1 MTTLVFV
8 HGWSVT
14 NTSTYGLLPQT
25 LQQQA
30 ANAGLPLTLAD
41 VWLSEY
47 VSFDDAVTMQDLVR
61 AFDHALRDL
70 RLRDA
75 SFACITHSTGG
86 PVVREWLRA
95 QREKPATHSTIR
107 LSHLVMLAP
116 ANFGSALAQLGK
128 STLGRLKSWFN
139 GVEPGQRIL
148 DWLELGS
155 AESLSLNLDFIH
167 GDDPAA
173 RGQFLFVLT
182 GDRPDRSL
190 YDHLNSYTGEDGS
203 DGVVRIAAAN
213 LNAHHAVLSPQAAAH
228 DGVDTLSLNLVRGP
242 RIAFRMM
249 PDASHSGTDSG
260 IMASAAPATVQT
272 IVRCLLTRTL
282 GDYTALCDSF
292 AQENANRDADKVE
305 LEPAGPFAPRVH
317 IHDPRSLLIVRLADE
332 AGEPLTGAGFLFAA
346 GAAASIDLMPTGFLL
361 DRQANSKQPTTVSL
375 FLDHARLGGD
385 SRVADPRNSRKTLR
399 PAIVSHRP
407 YAAAIRPRDLTGLVH
422 HALASSQRGDDLF
435 NALGGHQT
443 TVLDV
448 VLPRKIHAGVFRL
461 TRHLAPE
468 NFKHPVPGAVIDEF
482 PAR

>member
-14 NTSTYGLLPQT
+14 NTSTYGELPQQ

-30 ANAGLPLTLAD
+30 SAAGLSLTLAD
-41 VWLSEY
+41 LWLSEY
-47 VSFDDAVTMQDLVR
+47 VSFDDAVTMPDLVR

-70 RLRDA
+70 HLLDA

-95 QREKPATHSTIR
+95 QRDKPATYSTIR

-128 STLGRLKSWFN
+128 GLLGRLKAWFG

-155 AESLSLNLDFIH
+155 AESLSLNLDYIH
-167 GDDPAA
+167 SDDPVK

-182 GDRPDRSL
+182 GDRPDRQL

-213 LNAHHAVLSPQAAAH
+213 LNAHHAVLSPQASSA
-228 DGVDTLSLNLVRGP
+228 GGTDTLALTLNRGP
-242 RIAFRMM
+242 RCAFKLIAG
-249 PDASHSGTDSG
+249 AAHSGDEYG
-260 IMASAAPATVQT
+260 IMASAAPATVQV
-272 IVRCLLTRTL
+272 ILRCLGVRSAD
-282 GDYTALCDSF
+282 DYEGLCDAF
-292 AQENANRDADKVE
+292 ERENAARDADKAE

-317 IHDPRSLLIVRLADE
+317 IHDPRSLLILRLADE
-332 AGEPLTGAGFLFAA
+332 AGEPLVGAGFLFAA
-346 GAAASIDLMPTGFLL
+346 GAQASPDLLPAGFLL
-361 DRQANSKQPTTVSL
+361 DRQANSRQRTTISL
-375 FLDHARLGGD
+375 FLDHSLLAGD
-385 SRVADPRNSRKTLR
+385 DRVADPRNSRRTLR
-399 PAIVSHRP
+399 PAVVSHRP
-407 YAAAIRPRDLTGLVH
+407 YGASVQPVDLAGLVH
-422 HALASSQRGDDLF
+422 HALARSAAGDDLF
-435 NALGGHQT
+435 AMLGPHQT

-448 VLPRKIHAGVFRL
+448 VLPRKIHEGVFRL
-461 TRHLAPE
+461 TQTLTPQDFSR
-468 NFKHPVPGAVIDEF
+468 PVAGPVIG
-482 PAR
+482 

>member
-14 NTSTYGLLPQT
+14 DTSTYGQLPQQ

-30 ANAGLPLTLAD
+30 AGAGLALTLAD
-41 VWLSEY
+41 IWLSEY
-47 VSFDDAVTMQDLVR
+47 VSFNDAVTMSDLVR

-70 RLRDA
+70 HLLDA

-95 QREKPATHSTIR
+95 QRDKPATYSTIR

-128 STLGRLKSWFN
+128 GLLGRLKAWFG

-155 AESLSLNLDFIH
+155 AASLSLNLDYIH
-167 GDDPAA
+167 GDDPVK

-182 GDRPDRSL
+182 GDRPDRKL

-213 LNAHHAVLSPQAAAH
+213 LNAHHAVLSAQANARG
-228 DGVDTLSLNLVRGP
+228 DIDTLALNLNRGP
-242 RIAFRMM
+242 RCAFKLV
-249 PDASHSGTDSG
+249 AGAAHSGEERG
-260 IMASAAPATVQT
+260 IMASAAPATVQA
-272 IVRCLLTRTL
+272 ILRCLQVRSAD
-282 GDYTALCDSF
+282 DYEGLCDAF
-292 AQENANRDADKVE
+292 ERENAARDADKVE

-332 AGEPLTGAGFLFAA
+332 AGEPLSGAGFLLTA
-346 GAAASIDLMPTGFLL
+346 GSQASPDLLPDGFLL
-361 DRQANSKQPTTVSL
+361 DRQANSKQRTTISL
-375 FLDHARLGGD
+375 FLDHSLLAGD
-385 SRVADPRNSRKTLR
+385 GRVADPRNSRKTLR
-399 PAIVSHRP
+399 PAVASHRP
-407 YAAAIRPRDLTGLVH
+407 YGASVQPIDLAGLVH
-422 HALASSQRGDDLF
+422 HALARSAAGDDLF
-435 NALGGHQT
+435 ALLGPHQS

-448 VLPRKIHAGVFRL
+448 VLPRKIHEGVFRL
-461 TRHLAPE
+461 TQTLTPE
-468 NFKHPVPGAVIDEF
+468 DFSRPVAGPVIG
-482 PAR
+482 